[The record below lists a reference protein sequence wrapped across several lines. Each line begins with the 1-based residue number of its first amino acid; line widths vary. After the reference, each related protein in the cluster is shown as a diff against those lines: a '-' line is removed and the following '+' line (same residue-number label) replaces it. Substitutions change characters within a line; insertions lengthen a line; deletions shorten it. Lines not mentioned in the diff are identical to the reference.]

1 MDKIDQP
8 CQNDQTFVLYKVAR
22 GAEGTSTES
31 VLAPSTPWVPSTPRL
46 LLMNQILQMTV
57 ERIQRPLGP
66 LITVSLL
73 PDNLSEYKDLFYKAT
88 TGFRCHT

>member
-8 CQNDQTFVLYKVAR
+8 CQNDQTYVLYKVAR
-22 GAEGTSTES
+22 GAEGASTES
-31 VLAPSTPWVPSTPRL
+31 VLAPTPRL